1 MIFSFIILL
10 IQLAYITYPHMRLL
24 FFIYEPYVGGINIGN
39 TTYEQIIVSIH
50 PPIYPVANATIVQN
64 PNNTCLTQQLMM

>member
-1 MIFSFIILL
+1 
-10 IQLAYITYPHMRLL
+10 MRLL